1 MRDIDGPEYDLHGE
15 AGADGNGGVRIERS
29 ERSSGVEP
37 RPVSNVRDVEVPVPL
52 ARGDVNDDVRIPR
65 NGICRNE
72 RLERRNPD
80 DDEDDR
86 RDDGPNRLEA
96 TIPGRRVH
104 GPFRVAFANAE
115 LEDRVKYEPD
125 DQHADS
131 DRGHKHEVE
140 ELLRRSLPRG
150 ERLRSGVASEKC
162 DEDEGDPY
170 QAHRP
175 EGRH

>member
-15 AGADGNGGVRIERS
+15 AGSDGKGGVRIQRS
-29 ERSSGVEP
+29 ERSGGVEP
-37 RPVSNVRDVEVPVPL
+37 RPVSDVRDVEVPVPL
-52 ARGDVNDDVRIPR
+52 ARGDVNHDVRIPR
-65 NGICRNE
+65 NGICRND
-72 RLERRNPD
+72 RL
-80 DDEDDR
+80 
-86 RDDGPNRLEA
+86 DDGPNRLEA